1 MCVPRWGHR
10 DKPVTACKN
19 RAMKLT
25 CRKMTARDAKAAEVL
40 LSAFLREDAHY
51 LGTAG
56 VYGDKGPRALKAA
69 LRLFVKWPRLG
80 FVWLAFADG
89 EPAGCCVI
97 SYAISTSIGAVVG
110 KLDDV
115 FVADGFR
122 GLGLGEAMLRALE
135 KQLKKEKVKRI
146 DTAVVTDNDGA
157 ARFYARMGY
166 RELGEE
172 RLAKVL

>member
-1 MCVPRWGHR
+1 
-10 DKPVTACKN
+10 
-19 RAMKLT
+19 MKLT
-25 CRKMTARDAKAAEVL
+25 CRKMTARDARAAEGL
-40 LSAFLREDAHY
+40 LSAFLREDEHY
-51 LGTAG
+51 LGTSA
-56 VYGDKGPRALKAA
+56 VYGDRGPRALKAA
-69 LRLFVKWPRLG
+69 LRMFVRRPRLG

-89 EPAGCCVI
+89 QAAGCCVI

-115 FVADGFR
+115 FVAEGFR
-122 GLGLGEAMLRALE
+122 GIGIGEAMLRALE
-135 KQLKKEKVKRI
+135 RQLKKERVRRI
-146 DTAVVTDNDGA
+146 DTAVVSDNAGA

>member
-1 MCVPRWGHR
+1 
-10 DKPVTACKN
+10 
-19 RAMKLT
+19 MKLT
-25 CRKMTARDAKAAEVL
+25 FRKMTARDAKAAEAL

-69 LRLFVKWPRLG
+69 LRMLVTRPRLG
-80 FVWLAFADG
+80 FVWLAYADG
-89 EPAGCCVI
+89 QAAGCCVI
-97 SYAISTSIGAVVG
+97 SYAISTSIGALVG

-115 FVADGFR
+115 FVAGGFR
-122 GLGLGEAMLRALE
+122 GQGVGDAMLRALE

-146 DTAVVTDNDGA
+146 DTAVVTDNEGA

>member
-1 MCVPRWGHR
+1 
-10 DKPVTACKN
+10 
-19 RAMKLT
+19 MKVT
-25 CRKMTARDAKAAEVL
+25 CRKMTARDAIAAEAL

-69 LRLFVKWPRLG
+69 PRMFVRRPRLG
-80 FVWLAFADG
+80 FVWLTFVNG
-89 EPAGCCVI
+89 RPAGCCVI
-97 SYAISTSIGAVVG
+97 SYAISTSIGAIVG

-115 FVADGFR
+115 FVTQGFR
-122 GLGLGEAMLRALE
+122 GKGVGEAMLRALE

-146 DTAVVTDNDGA
+146 DTAVVTDNAGA

-166 RELGEE
+166 RALGEE

>member
-1 MCVPRWGHR
+1 M
-10 DKPVTACKN
+10 
-19 RAMKLT
+19 
-25 CRKMTARDAKAAEVL
+25 
-40 LSAFLREDAHY
+40 FLKR
-51 LGTAG
+51 
-56 VYGDKGPRALKAA
+56 
-69 LRLFVKWPRLG
+69 PRLG

-89 EPAGCCVI
+89 QPAGCCVI
-97 SYAISTSIGAVVG
+97 SYAISTSIGAIVG

-122 GLGLGEAMLRALE
+122 GQGVGQSMLRALE
-135 KQLKKEKVKRI
+135 TQLRKEKVKRI

>member
-1 MCVPRWGHR
+1 
-10 DKPVTACKN
+10 
-19 RAMKLT
+19 MKLT
-25 CRKMTARDAKAAEVL
+25 CRKMTARDAIAAEAL

-51 LGTAG
+51 LGTSA

-69 LRLFVKWPRLG
+69 LRMFLRKPRLG

-89 EPAGCCVI
+89 APAGICVI
-97 SYAISTSIGAVVG
+97 SYAISTSIGALVA

-122 GLGLGEAMLRALE
+122 GKGVGEAMLRALE
-135 KQLKKEKVKRI
+135 KQLRKEKVKRI
-146 DTAVVTDNDGA
+146 DTAVVTDNAGA

-166 RELGEE
+166 RPLDEE
-172 RLAKVL
+172 RLAKVV

>member
-1 MCVPRWGHR
+1 
-10 DKPVTACKN
+10 
-19 RAMKLT
+19 MKII
-25 CRKMTARDAKAAEVL
+25 CRKMTARDAKAAEAL
-40 LSAFLREDAHY
+40 LSTFLREDAHY
-51 LGTAG
+51 LGTAS

-69 LRLFVKWPRLG
+69 LRMFLKRRRLG
-80 FVWLAFADG
+80 FVWLAYADG
-89 EPAGCCVI
+89 APAGCCVI

-122 GLGLGEAMLRALE
+122 GQGIGEGMLRALE
-135 KQLKKEKVKRI
+135 TQLKKEKVRRI
-146 DTAVVTDNDGA
+146 DTAVVTDNAGA

>member
-1 MCVPRWGHR
+1 
-10 DKPVTACKN
+10 
-19 RAMKLT
+19 MKLT
-25 CRKMTARDAKAAEVL
+25 CRKMTARDAKAAEAL
-40 LSAFLREDAHY
+40 LSAFLREDEHY
-51 LGTAG
+51 LGTAN
-56 VYGDKGPRALKAA
+56 VYGDKGPRALKST
-69 LRLFVKWPRLG
+69 LRMFLKRPRLG
-80 FVWLAFADG
+80 FVWLAYADG
-89 EPAGCCVI
+89 QPAGCCVI

-122 GLGLGEAMLRALE
+122 GQGVGQGMLRALE
-135 KQLKKEKVKRI
+135 TQLKKEKVRRI
-146 DTAVVTDNDGA
+146 DTAVVTDNAGA